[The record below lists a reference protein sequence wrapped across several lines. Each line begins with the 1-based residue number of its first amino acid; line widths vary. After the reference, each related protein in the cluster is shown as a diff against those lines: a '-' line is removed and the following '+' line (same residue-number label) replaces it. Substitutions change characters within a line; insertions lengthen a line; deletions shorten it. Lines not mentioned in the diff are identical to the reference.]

1 MNTSVTTRSHWD
13 DVYSRRSEEAHSWY
27 QADPAASRAL
37 IEAYTPDLDAPI
49 IDIGAG
55 ASLLV
60 DSLLARGFSDITLL
74 DVSEQALDTVHKRLG
89 EHAGTVTIMAGD
101 ITQWKPSRP
110 YAIWHDRAVLHFLR
124 ERVAQDAYVDALIAG
139 TETGSKVVI
148 STFAPEGPERC
159 SNLPVVRYSA
169 EGLAELLGKSFA
181 LAESRK
187 EDHLTPG
194 GQTQVF
200 TVAVFERL

>member
-1 MNTSVTTRSHWD
+1 MNTTSTTRSHWD
-13 DVYSRRSEEAHSWY
+13 DAYSRRSEDAHSWF
-27 QADPAASRAL
+27 QAVPAASLAL
-37 IEAYTPDLDAPI
+37 IDAYAPDLDAPI

-55 ASLLV
+55 ASRLV
-60 DSLLARGFSDITLL
+60 DLLLAKGYRDITLL
-74 DVSEQALDTVHKRLG
+74 DVSEQALDTVRKRLG
-89 EHAGTVTIMAGD
+89 EHVGTVTIIADD
-101 ITQWKPSRP
+101 ITRWKPSRP
-110 YAIWHDRAVLHFLR
+110 YAIWLDRAVLHFLT
-124 ERVAQDAYVDALIAG
+124 ERRAQDAYVDALIAG

-181 LAESRK
+181 LLESRK

-194 GQTQVF
+194 GQTQIF